1 MRSKNRDTAL
11 MLVDTPRRASSARNS
26 ASVISDF
33 SATRAFN
40 HSACASSGDL
50 RPPRCGFGP
59 GRPSARNTAIHFT
72 AVEGATS
79 NTLACDRAER
89 PFSTDRI
96 SRLRKSSE

>member
-11 MLVDTPRRASSARNS
+11 RLVDTPRRASSPRSSAR
-26 ASVISDF
+26 VISGF

-40 HSACASSGDL
+40 QSAWASSGDL

-59 GRPSARNTAIHFT
+59 GRPSIRNAAIHFT

-79 NTLACDRAER
+79 NTSA
-89 PFSTDRI
+89 
-96 SRLRKSSE
+96 